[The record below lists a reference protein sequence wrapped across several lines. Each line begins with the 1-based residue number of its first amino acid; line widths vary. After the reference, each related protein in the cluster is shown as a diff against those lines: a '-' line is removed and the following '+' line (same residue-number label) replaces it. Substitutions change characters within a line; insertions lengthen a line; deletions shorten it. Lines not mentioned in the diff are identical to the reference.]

1 MRIIDWAT
9 NKYAAGKEIKRFLE
23 VSRFNDNC
31 ESMKARM
38 IGTSSQPTSNKPVKT
53 LPSLPRSRPRRSRNS
68 FHARGRRKASSVQA
82 MSESSTEL
90 LKRNSKK
97 FTKAAG
103 VGSEIQLPSCL
114 LYVTW

>member
-1 MRIIDWAT
+1 MDRAT
-9 NKYAAGKEIKRFLE
+9 NKYAAGKEIRRFLE
-23 VSRFNDNC
+23 VSRFNENL
-31 ESMKARM
+31 ERMKIKI
-38 IGTSSQPTSNKPVKT
+38 IGTRSQPTSNKPVKT
-53 LPSLPRSRPRRSRNS
+53 PSSPPRLRPRRSHNS
-68 FHARGRRKASSVQA
+68 FHARGRKKASSVQA